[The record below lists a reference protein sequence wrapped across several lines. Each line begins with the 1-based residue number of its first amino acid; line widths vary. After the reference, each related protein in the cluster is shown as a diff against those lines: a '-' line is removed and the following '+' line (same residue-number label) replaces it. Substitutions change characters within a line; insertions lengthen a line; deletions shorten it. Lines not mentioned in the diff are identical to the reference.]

1 MLQNYK
7 PDKYKPDKY
16 KLQTTSGFTMLEMMV
31 VVIIVGFVAA
41 IAAPSW
47 QGFLDRQRMN
57 SARSDLMGILK
68 SAQDEAQARQ
78 QSKTVTVLPFA
89 ASTPLSVRVNTGA
102 TASTS
107 GVTTQLG
114 QGNVGNKFRLSVS
127 STASTSIAFDYDG
140 RVNVTTPYVIK
151 IRDSQAAT
159 PSTSQSC
166 VIVTTILG
174 GLKPANGAVC
184 ENF

>member
-1 MLQNYK
+1 MSQ
-7 PDKYKPDKY
+7 KYKAH
-16 KLQTTSGFTMLEMMV
+16 TTAGFTMIEMLV

-89 ASTPLSVRVNTGA
+89 ASTPLSIRVNTGA

-107 GVTTQLG
+107 GVTTRLG
-114 QGNVGNKFRLSVS
+114 QGNVGDKFRLSVS
-127 STASTSIAFDYDG
+127 STSTSIAFDYDG

-166 VIVTTILG
+166 VIVTTLLG
-174 GLKPANGAVC
+174 GLKSANGTAC
-184 ENF
+184 ETL

>member
-1 MLQNYK
+1 MLQEYK
-7 PDKYKPDKY
+7 PHKYKP
-16 KLQTTSGFTMLEMMV
+16 QTTDGFTMIEMLV
-31 VVIIVGFVAA
+31 VVIIIGSVAA

-57 SARSDLMGILK
+57 AARSDLMGILK

-78 QSKTVTVLPFA
+78 QSKTVTFLPFA

-107 GVTTQLG
+107 GVIARLG
-114 QGNVGNKFRLSVS
+114 QGNVGDKFRLSVP

-151 IRDSQAAT
+151 IRNNQAAV

-166 VIVTTILG
+166 VIVTTLLG
-174 GLKPANGAVC
+174 GLKPANGTLC